1 MKLTP
6 TEEELFQRYNPDLQK
21 KSLENRGRREQEFD
35 DFVSTIKEAAKSD
48 KHSTFWR
55 PTRDEA
61 EKLTETLVWI
71 SLKEMEDQKKAA
83 AKSQLRQDSED
94 ARERQRQMRL
104 DAGLQPAE

>member
-6 TEEELFQRYNPDLQK
+6 TEEELFERYNPDLQK

-48 KHSTFWR
+48 KHSALSR
-55 PTRDEA
+55 PTHA
-61 EKLTETLVWI
+61 VTEKLTGNLVWI
-71 SLKEMEDQKKAA
+71 SLKEMEEQKKAA
-83 AKSQLRQDSED
+83 AKSQLRQDTED